1 MKKSPDRKIKKKI
14 KSKNS
19 KIQKEK
25 KKHTIVS
32 VLEKSDYKRKL

>member
-1 MKKSPDRKIKKKI
+1 MKKVRTEKSKK
-14 KSKNS
+14 SNQKNS

>member
-1 MKKSPDRKIKKKI
+1 MKKVRTEKSKKI

-25 KKHTIVS
+25 KKHTIIS
-32 VLEKSDYKRKL
+32 VFEKSDYKRKL